1 MSDQK
6 SILKSTIIQYGLIYG
21 GLAVVFSIMLFIMD
35 MHYQGGSLQNWTGF
49 IIMIGSITFAQ
60 IAYRKLNDGYLN
72 LSEAIKI
79 GLGVTL
85 IGILIAIV
93 YGWFQAT
100 ILDPNQIEKA
110 TEFALNQAIDQN
122 PEMTDE
128 MIAMT
133 KEWIEWGSSPGIST
147 AFALGFLRDTGIIL
161 LFLYCF
167 TKKLFTAFK
176 SFLLFLFSIL
186 KALCPFPLIIH
197 ISAGFHLSSFT
208 PVFAA

>member
-49 IIMIGSITFAQ
+49 IIMVGSITFAQ
-60 IAYRKLNDGYLN
+60 IAYKKLNNGYLN

-85 IGILIAIV
+85 IGILIALV

-128 MIAMT
+128 MVAMT
-133 KEWIEWGSSPGIST
+133 KEWIEWGTSPGIST
-147 AFALGFLRDTGIIL
+147 AFALGFGL
-161 LFLYCF
+161 LFGLIF
-167 TKKLFTAFK
+167 SLITGLIFKKSKTN
-176 SFLLFLFSIL
+176 
-186 KALCPFPLIIH
+186 
-197 ISAGFHLSSFT
+197 
-208 PVFAA
+208 

>member
-6 SILKSTIIQYGLIYG
+6 TILKATIFQYGQIYG
-21 GLAVVFSIMLFIMD
+21 GISVAFAIMLFIMD
-35 MHYQGGSLQNWTGF
+35 MHYQGGSLQQWTGL
-49 IIMIGSITFAQ
+49 IIMVGSITFAQ

-72 LSEAIKI
+72 LSEAIKV

-85 IGILIAIV
+85 IGILIAVV
-93 YGWFQAT
+93 YGWFQA
-100 ILDPNQIEKA
+100 IVLDPNQIEKA

-147 AFALGFLRDTGIIL
+147 AFALGFGL
-161 LFLYCF
+161 LFGSIVSLITGLF
-167 TKKLFTAFK
+167 VKKSK
-176 SFLLFLFSIL
+176 
-186 KALCPFPLIIH
+186 PN
-197 ISAGFHLSSFT
+197 
-208 PVFAA
+208 

>member
-1 MSDQK
+1 
-6 SILKSTIIQYGLIYG
+6 
-21 GLAVVFSIMLFIMD
+21 MLFIMD

-85 IGILIAIV
+85 IGILIALV

-110 TEFALNQAIDQN
+110 TEFAINQAIDQN

-128 MIAMT
+128 MVAMSR
-133 KEWIEWGSSPGIST
+133 EWIEWGSSPVIST
-147 AFALGFLRDTGIIL
+147 AFALGFGL
-161 LFLYCF
+161 LFGLIVSLITGLIF
-167 TKKLFTAFK
+167 KKSKTN
-176 SFLLFLFSIL
+176 
-186 KALCPFPLIIH
+186 
-197 ISAGFHLSSFT
+197 
-208 PVFAA
+208 

>member
-1 MSDQK
+1 MGDKK

-35 MHYQGGSLQNWTGF
+35 MHYQGGSLQQWTGF
-49 IIMIGSITFAQ
+49 IIMVGSITFAQ

-110 TEFALNQAIDQN
+110 TEFAINQAIDQN

-128 MIAMT
+128 MVAMSR
-133 KEWIEWGSSPGIST
+133 EWIEWGSSPVISS
-147 AFALGFLRDTGIIL
+147 AFAIGFGL
-161 LFLYCF
+161 LFGLIVSLITGLIF
-167 TKKLFTAFK
+167 KKSKTN
-176 SFLLFLFSIL
+176 
-186 KALCPFPLIIH
+186 
-197 ISAGFHLSSFT
+197 
-208 PVFAA
+208 